1 EPMVEVAMTLPL
13 LSEARSELLVAESLM
28 RLNALRP
35 VNVLLSP
42 RRVEDAE
49 PPPVVRHV
57 PFTAKQPFVMFTP
70 LLIVVEPVLE
80 TVNKFVVPPPVEE
93 AMMNALLKNELSP
106 LLSEIATLPNGEVV
120 PTPTFPPFT
129 RASVEWAEPT
139 PRRRFRDVLG
149 CLMIAEPDDASLKNW
164 VEVPALPSSRSSL
177 VRPIPKNAK
186 AVVLPLNIRAS
197 ESVLLPLISRSTAEF
212 GAVPIPTLPVF
223 VTAKSVDVAVA
234 VEEEMINR
242 FLPGRTAPL
251 LAESARSPNGV
262 VVPMPIAPE
271 VGSLKAEEVAGS
283 VPKKRF
289 PILSC
294 WLPVEL
300 AKNTLFPMPMFSEPD
315 ESGFSVSE
323 APIRILRAPERIWSP
338 DWYPK
343 SVLKSPPSLS
353 CAPALKPT

>member
-120 PTPTFPPFT
+120 PTPTFPPVT
-129 RASVEWAEPT
+129 RASVEGPEPT
-139 PRRRFRDVLG
+139 PRRRFWVVCG
-149 CLMIAEPDDASLKNW
+149 CLMMAEPDVASEKNW
-164 VEVPALPSSRSSL
+164 PPAAAVPSSRSSL
-177 VRPIPKNAK
+177 VRPTAKNVK
-186 AVVLPLNIRAS
+186 FVVLLLKILAS
-197 ESVLLPLISRSTAEF
+197 ALVLLP
-212 GAVPIPTLPVF
+212 
-223 VTAKSVDVAVA
+223 
-234 VEEEMINR
+234 
-242 FLPGRTAPL
+242 
-251 LAESARSPNGV
+251 
-262 VVPMPIAPE
+262 
-271 VGSLKAEEVAGS
+271 
-283 VPKKRF
+283 
-289 PILSC
+289 
-294 WLPVEL
+294 
-300 AKNTLFPMPMFSEPD
+300 
-315 ESGFSVSE
+315 
-323 APIRILRAPERIWSP
+323 
-338 DWYPK
+338 
-343 SVLKSPPSLS
+343 
-353 CAPALKPT
+353 